1 MDIRLSMQMDQ
12 ARVMLYPE
20 WTYQRSTSVYVYEV
34 QDICYHFSTRSLT
47 DHHSWFVA
55 ETLQRVQSR
64 TKRNVFNSKYQ
75 DNSPDEDRIADAS
88 AAGLSTVRSL
98 SIADDGY
105 ERAAENVGT
114 SPLKAQV
121 LVSLLSF
128 VFLL

>member
-1 MDIRLSMQMDQ
+1 M
-12 ARVMLYPE
+12 YPI
-20 WTYQRSTSVYVYEV
+20 V
-34 QDICYHFSTRSLT
+34 
-47 DHHSWFVA
+47 
-55 ETLQRVQSR
+55 
-64 TKRNVFNSKYQ
+64 KYQ

-98 SIADDGY
+98 SIADHGY

-114 SPLKAQV
+114 SPLEAQL